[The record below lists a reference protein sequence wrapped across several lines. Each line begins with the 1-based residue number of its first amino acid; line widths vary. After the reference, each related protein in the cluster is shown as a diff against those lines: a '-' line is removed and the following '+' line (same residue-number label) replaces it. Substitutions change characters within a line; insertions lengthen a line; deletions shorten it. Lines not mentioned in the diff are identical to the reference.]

1 MAYMSQEHKKEIAQI
16 LKTVMPKNW
25 KYSLRV
31 VNHMKLC
38 LTIKSADVDLIKECK
53 NKYRDDLTNFS
64 LNTYHLDKAYD
75 GELLEIME
83 KITNAMNHKN
93 YDNSDSQSDYFDVG
107 HYIDIQIGRWDKPF
121 VVH

>member
-38 LTIKSADVDLIKECK
+38 LTIKSADVDLIK
-53 NKYRDDLTNFS
+53 
-64 LNTYHLDKAYD
+64 
-75 GELLEIME
+75 
-83 KITNAMNHKN
+83 
-93 YDNSDSQSDYFDVG
+93 
-107 HYIDIQIGRWDKPF
+107 
-121 VVH
+121 